1 MAAAARPQ
9 YNIQY
14 IIVKYNTCCGPAG
27 DLLAGGPGG
36 PGGPGDPGPRRR
48 GRRPGGRRAPSG
60 RAAAGR
66 RVSGGRRPATSRSR
80 RLPSLLRT
88 GRKTKPASRIG
99 GSGARIVRE
108 YRSRPASELTPE
120 TLGSD
125 KINRPRAIGSHTHR
139 AGRGKACRHAS
150 IYSLLGLMSSL
161 LQPMW
166 PFGLWLCLKLEY
178 WKAEA

>member
-1 MAAAARPQ
+1 MDVRGGAGRERCGRVRAGRGGAPGAAR
-9 YNIQY
+9 
-14 IIVKYNTCCGPAG
+14 GAG
-27 DLLAGGPGG
+27 RRLA
-36 PGGPGDPGPRRR
+36 GDPGPRRR

-60 RAAAGR
+60 RR
-66 RVSGGRRPATSRSR
+66 RARAATSRSR

-125 KINRPRAIGSHTHR
+125 KINRPRAIGSHTR
-139 AGRGKACRHAS
+139 TGPGAGRRVATRRS
-150 IYSLLGLMSSL
+150 IAY
-161 LQPMW
+161 
-166 PFGLWLCLKLEY
+166 
-178 WKAEA
+178 

>member
-1 MAAAARPQ
+1 M
-9 YNIQY
+9 
-14 IIVKYNTCCGPAG
+14 
-27 DLLAGGPGG
+27 
-36 PGGPGDPGPRRR
+36 
-48 GRRPGGRRAPSG
+48 RRPAVAGARA
-60 RAAAGR
+60 
-66 RVSGGRRPATSRSR
+66 ATSRSR

-139 AGRGKACRHAS
+139 AERGKACRHAS

-166 PFGLWLCLKLEY
+166 PFGLWLCYELVLVRVEHLQERTSY
-178 WKAEA
+178 WRGLLAALL

>member
-1 MAAAARPQ
+1 VRE
-9 YNIQY
+9 
-14 IIVKYNTCCGPAG
+14 GSGRAG
-27 DLLAGGPGG
+27 RRAGRGAGLAGGWPATRARGG
-36 PGGPGDPGPRRR
+36 GAGGREGGV
-48 GRRPGGRRAPSG
+48 RRPAVAGARA
-60 RAAAGR
+60 
-66 RVSGGRRPATSRSR
+66 ATSRSR

-166 PFGLWLCLKLEY
+166 PFGLWLCYELVLVRVEHLQERTSY
-178 WKAEA
+178 WRGLLAALL